1 MQTDAWASDISPV
14 CPLTCPWL
22 MCLSHHVSSPGGG
35 SGLRSLWAVISR
47 EARSMPSNSAI
58 RSRPKMSP
66 CLSRTCR
73 RKPQAMKTGWSWK
86 RGHCLNRGSRD
97 AQLCMR
103 NRGNIFLGRRTW
115 FLQVTR
121 RKVQHPAVTVV
132 KLMAA
137 LYCWGGRLITGA
149 GGMPTALTVPATPA
163 SLPFPHSYPRHLTRF
178 YLAHSSP
185 LQQNSSL
192 PWPTHTPA
200 YPR

>member
-1 MQTDAWASDISPV
+1 
-14 CPLTCPWL
+14 

-86 RGHCLNRGSRD
+86 RGHCLHRGFRD

-103 NRGNIFLGRRTW
+103 NRGSIFLGRRTW
-115 FLQVTR
+115 FLREETSGSDSSQTLLLGREAENWDWWDVHFAHRPRHTSILAIPTFLP
-121 RKVQHPAVTVV
+121 Q
-132 KLMAA
+132 A
-137 LYCWGGRLITGA
+137 LDTTG
-149 GGMPTALTVPATPA
+149 LTPA
-163 SLPFPHSYPRHLTRF
+163 LSNKSATFPG
-178 YLAHSSP
+178 
-185 LQQNSSL
+185 Q
-192 PWPTHTPA
+192 HTPA
-200 YPR
+200 YPH